1 MMHLVQ
7 SNTEGSNDPGICVN
21 RFEIQTLFLCI
32 SNLQCRDDAV
42 VRWLGGS
49 TEHRGFT
56 GRDSVN
62 YVDTYLER

>member
-1 MMHLVQ
+1 MMNSVQ
-7 SNTEGSNDPGICVN
+7 SNTEGSNDPGIRVN
-21 RFEIQTLFLCI
+21 RFEIQTLFFCI
-32 SNLQCRDDAV
+32 LTLQRRGDAV